1 MDRNRVVVYIPDSYR
16 IQCDRNKQ
24 FALGLLQQFL
34 REQRTL
40 PCHRYISVPKR
51 ME

>member
-16 IQCDRNKQ
+16 AQCEKDKQ
-24 FALGLLQQFL
+24 FALGLMQQFL
-34 REQRTL
+34 REQKTL
-40 PCHRYISVPKR
+40 PYHRYISVLKR